1 MVYVSSDGS
10 VSHNKGWSLSTIPD
24 LLWAFVNGVTLF
36 VQTLVNPA
44 LTARGSGY
52 VSDRRAPG
60 RGGPPGA
67 PRRRMGGFGSMGG
80 ASPPPASAGG

>member
-10 VSHNKGWSLSTIPD
+10 VSHDRAWSIGGIPD
-24 LLWAFVNGVTLF
+24 LFWGLINGVVLF

-52 VSDRRAPG
+52 VTDRRAPG

-67 PRRRMGGFGSMGG
+67 PRRRMGGLGSMGG
-80 ASPPPASAGG
+80 ASAPPASAGG